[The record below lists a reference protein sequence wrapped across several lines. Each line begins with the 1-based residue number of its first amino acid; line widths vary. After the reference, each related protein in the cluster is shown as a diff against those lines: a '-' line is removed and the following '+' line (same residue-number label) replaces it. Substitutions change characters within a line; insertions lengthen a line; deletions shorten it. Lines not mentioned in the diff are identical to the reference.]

1 MDTRSITSGGLA
13 APSDWS
19 GETEGTY
26 PRFGIL
32 KVDLGWM
39 SHSPDGFLWMVTSS
53 AIFGRQDPCGR
64 GPG

>member
-32 KVDLGWM
+32 KVDLGWNFKRVDE
-39 SHSPDGFLWMVTSS
+39 SLS
-53 AIFGRQDPCGR
+53 
-64 GPG
+64 